1 MTAGAAIAP
10 ARHDQE
16 GTAMLGRFG
25 RDAGSLLGVEITSDT
40 IRMLQ
45 LRRQRGHWRVAAWA
59 CEPITRPM
67 GHSQLP
73 EALREAHRRCAT
85 PQRRV
90 ALALPASQVICKV
103 CQLPSGTTR
112 FDAEAQLLAQAEQLF
127 PFPLDDLALDFQ
139 VLGVSAGNS
148 AHTDVLVAA
157 CRQSQLDPL
166 EQMFNQA
173 GMQVAAME
181 VDSFALLRAS
191 GGAAPA
197 DSALLQLEAGEI
209 VLHGWQRDLVPLR
222 QHLALEASG
231 QWLESVE
238 RLWSLHGARERVG
251 QVMLAGGAAD
261 VERAGQLADRLAVRC
276 SLARPSALAGSAVS
290 ENLAASMVLACG
302 LALGG
307 LQP

>member
-1 MTAGAAIAP
+1 
-10 ARHDQE
+10 
-16 GTAMLGRFG
+16 MLGRFG
-25 RDAGSLLGVEITSDT
+25 RDAGSLLGVEIASDT

-45 LRRQRGHWRVAAWA
+45 LRRQRGRWRVATWA
-59 CEPITRPM
+59 CEPITM
-67 GHSQLP
+67 TLGQSQLP
-73 EALREAHRRCAT
+73 EALRETHRRCAT
-85 PQRRV
+85 PQRKV

-103 CQLPSGTTR
+103 CQLPCEAAG

-139 VLGVSAGNS
+139 VLGVSAERP
-148 AHTDVLVAA
+148 AHADVLVAA

-166 EQMFNQA
+166 EQIFNQA

-191 GGAAPA
+191 ELAAPA
-197 DSALLQLEAGEI
+197 DSVLLQLEAGEI

-222 QHLALEASG
+222 QHLLLDSSG

-251 QVMLAGGAAD
+251 QVVLAGGAAD
-261 VERAGQLADRLAVRC
+261 TERAGQLAEQLGVRC
-276 SLARPSALAGSAVS
+276 RLARPSPLAGCAESDTF
-290 ENLAASMVLACG
+290 AASMALACG

-307 LQP
+307 LRP